1 MGTSSGFKPSQLSH
15 SFCPWMTLTTP
26 SGTPAS
32 CAILTSIIQAPGSCS
47 LGLITYVLPHTRAMG
62 NICEE
67 GREGGG
73 GEEGRFHYARSC
85 WLKLCTILIPSLPSL
100 PLSLPPSS
108 PPSLPPSLLPS
119 FSPSTLS
126 PSLPPPSLTHPER
139 YHGREV
145 EGGNSSANSEGFS
158 VCVCVHVFGD
168 SSQCLPELE
177 TGDRAGVFHH
187 LCEGWGVW
195 RW

>member
-85 WLKLCTILIPSLPSL
+85 WLKLCTILIPSLPFL
-100 PLSLPPSS
+100 LS
-108 PPSLPPSLLPS
+108 
-119 FSPSTLS
+119 
-126 PSLPPPSLTHPER
+126 SLPPPSLTHPER

-145 EGGNSSANSEGFS
+145 EGGDSSADSEGFS

-168 SSQCLPELE
+168 SSQRLPELE
-177 TGDRAGVFHH
+177 TGDRAGVLHH
-187 LCEGWGVW
+187 LCEGWSVW

>member
-1 MGTSSGFKPSQLSH
+1 
-15 SFCPWMTLTTP
+15 MTLTTP

-32 CAILTSIIQAPGSCS
+32 CAIFTSIIQAPGSCS

-73 GEEGRFHYARSC
+73 GEEGRFYVLYSF
-85 WLKLCTILIPSLPSL
+85 LPF

-108 PPSLPPSLLPS
+108 LPSLPPSLLPS

-126 PSLPPPSLTHPER
+126 PSLPPLSSLPPPSLTHPER

-168 SSQCLPELE
+168 SSQRLPELE
-177 TGDRAGVFHH
+177 TGDRAGVLHH
-187 LCEGWGVW
+187 LCEGWSVW